1 MSVQALRVMLSS
13 RNLDEVPFS
22 PKDKPVLSD
31 LRKSLKVAIEGLQIG
46 RTRVFDV
53 WINED
58 GAPAPGTENW
68 WQHCLKQ
75 AETADIVIVLYTGKA
90 GGTKTGGDRGICHA
104 ELEAAMR
111 TGPAR
116 VRLVAL
122 PGPPSKKT
130 DTRDPRDAAFQD
142 YVDQIGLFRGGTVNS
157 SVMAEDRV
165 LEALAE
171 AVTALT
177 RRGRSSARSDK
188 YDRGPAL
195 EWNRLSFVERQRRM
209 REALR
214 DAMVSGHAGADLGKE
229 AIKLPVHGTSVLF
242 RLDAVPGA
250 MSVAEARELLG
261 RPHLADHSF
270 DDSLKESKS
279 LGPVH
284 LVACHRSVTE
294 TQALKVLGFPDAVT
308 VASGFG
314 VFIADNIQKAQL
326 AFLRDCR
333 DASSL
338 RQSTQLFMDW
348 LATSGES
355 RQVVERAKGRKKIVR
370 AVAGANGGGAA

>member
-1 MSVQALRVMLSS
+1 VSVQPLRVMLSS
-13 RNLDEVPFS
+13 RNVDEVPFS
-22 PKDKPVLSD
+22 PDDKPVLSD
-31 LRKSLKVAIEGLQIG
+31 LRKSLKAAIEGLQIA
-46 RTRVFDV
+46 RTKVFDV

-58 GAPAPGTENW
+58 GVPAPGTENW

-75 AETADIVIVLYTGKA
+75 VETADIVIVLYTGKA
-90 GGTKTGGDRGICHA
+90 GGTKTGGDLGICHA

-130 DTRDPRDAAFQD
+130 DTRDGAFQD

-157 SVMAEDRV
+157 SEMAGDRV

-177 RRGRSSARSDK
+177 RRGRSSARGDK

-214 DAMVSGHAGADLGKE
+214 DAMVSGHAGVDLGKE
-229 AIKLPVHGTSVLF
+229 ALKLPVHGTSVLF

-261 RPHLADHSF
+261 RPHHADHSF
-270 DDSLKESKS
+270 EDSLKESKS
-279 LGPVH
+279 FGPVH
-284 LVACHRSVTE
+284 LIACHRSVTE
-294 TQALKVLGFPDAVT
+294 AQALKVLGFPDAVT

-314 VFIADNIQKAQL
+314 VFIADNVQKAQL

-355 RQVVERAKGRKKIVR
+355 REVVERANGRKKIVR
-370 AVAGANGGGAA
+370 AVAGANREGAA